1 VAFTGSHAGFGNRIV
16 ISSAG
21 KDAQARNREI
31 PLERIRENV
40 MYAWLLLSL
49 IFLGVATCVFAFYL
63 WLLERRQRAY
73 LASLQSS
80 EPGSAESAEMVL
92 GSFTPF
98 LAGQLPI
105 GEQQMPRLR
114 HDLLR
119 AGFYHPTALIE
130 FQAVRAVLVLLPAL
144 ATGTLALLAR
154 REEIPQIAG
163 FGVFL
168 TLIGFVLPGL
178 YVRYRIR
185 QRELDI
191 TRGLPIAIDLLTLSL
206 TGGQQVGSALVGV
219 SHELRESYP
228 VLSDEL
234 DIVREQTKLGSLS
247 HALQQFAERTD
258 IADVRNLSIVLGQ
271 TNRLG
276 TDVAGTLLEFSNH
289 LRTTLKQ
296 RAEVQANQVNY
307 WILFPT
313 ILCLWIPATIL
324 LLGPVYH
331 EFWARRGETRE
342 KFNLTQEEM
351 RKISTQPGKRPLAE
365 GEAPAPPPDVRQRP
379 TDGKG
384 MPLMPEL
391 TNRLNNAAL
400 PKAGQ

>member
-1 VAFTGSHAGFGNRIV
+1 
-16 ISSAG
+16 
-21 KDAQARNREI
+21 
-31 PLERIRENV
+31 

-49 IFLGVATCVFAFYL
+49 IFLAVATCVFAVYL
-63 WLLERRQRAY
+63 WMLERRQRGFMN
-73 LASLQSS
+73 SLSS
-80 EPGSAESAEMVL
+80 NEPGSSESAEMLL
-92 GSFTPF
+92 GSLTPF
-98 LAGQLPI
+98 VAGQLPV
-105 GEQQMPRLR
+105 GEEQIPRLK

-119 AGFYHPTALIE
+119 AGFYHTGAVLE

-144 ATGTLALLAR
+144 ATGTLALLAQ

-163 FGVFL
+163 FGVFFML
-168 TLIGFVLPGL
+168 VGLVLPGI
-178 YVRYRIR
+178 YVRFRIR
-185 QRELDI
+185 QRERDI

-206 TGGQQVGSALVGV
+206 TGGQQVGAALVGV
-219 SHELRESYP
+219 SHEMRESYP
-228 VLSDEL
+228 VLSEEL
-234 DIVREQTKLGSLS
+234 DIVREQTKLSNLP

-313 ILCLWIPATIL
+313 ILCLWIPATVL

-331 EFWARRGETRE
+331 EFWARRSETRE
-342 KFNLTQEEM
+342 KFNLSQEEM

-365 GEAPAPPPDVRQRP
+365 GEVPPPPPDVRQRP
-379 TDGKG
+379 VDAKG
-384 MPLMPEL
+384 MPVMPEL
-391 TNRLNNAAL
+391 TNRLNNAVL
-400 PKAGQ
+400 PKIGQ

>member
-1 VAFTGSHAGFGNRIV
+1 
-16 ISSAG
+16 
-21 KDAQARNREI
+21 
-31 PLERIRENV
+31 

-49 IFLGVATCVFAFYL
+49 IFLGVATCVFAVYMG
-63 WLLERRQRAY
+63 LLERRQRGF
-73 LASLQSS
+73 LASLHSR
-80 EPGSAESAEMVL
+80 EPGAPESAEMLL
-92 GSFTPF
+92 GALTPF
-98 LAGQLPI
+98 VAGQLPV
-105 GEQQMPRLR
+105 GEQQIPRLKQ
-114 HDLLR
+114 DLLR
-119 AGFYHPTALIE
+119 AGFYHPSALVE

-144 ATGTLALLAR
+144 ATCALALLAQ
-154 REEIPQIAG
+154 REEIPQIVG

-168 TLIGFVLPGL
+168 TLVGLVLPGV
-178 YVRYRIR
+178 YVRFRIR
-185 QRELDI
+185 QRQRDI

-206 TGGQQVGSALVGV
+206 TGGQQVGAALVGV
-219 SHELRESYP
+219 SHEMRASYP
-228 VLSDEL
+228 VLSEEL
-234 DIVREQTKLGSLS
+234 DIVREQTRLGNLA

-271 TNRLG
+271 TSRLG

-331 EFWARRGETRE
+331 EFWARRAETRE
-342 KFNLTQEEM
+342 KFNLSQEDL

-365 GEAPAPPPDVRQRP
+365 GEAPPPPPDVRQRAA
-379 TDGKG
+379 DAKG

-400 PKAGQ
+400 PKIGQ